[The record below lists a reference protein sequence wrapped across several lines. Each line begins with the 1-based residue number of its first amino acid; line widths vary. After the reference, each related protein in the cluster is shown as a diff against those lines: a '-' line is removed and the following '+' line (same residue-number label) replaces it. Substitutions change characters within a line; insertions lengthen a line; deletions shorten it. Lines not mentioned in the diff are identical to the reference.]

1 MASKQQIINIK
12 NGSER
17 VIQGLRTKRKEFYY
31 DDTLGNVR
39 ENLVY
44 SVYYTENKDQVFLT
58 GIPSSNNSRVIRK
71 YINDSIFF
79 QYSQLTSNTKQEYP
93 RNVGVSLSDSDYD
106 LGEVKRYFARV
117 ANDTTKPIFE
127 ITEDSYNDQNNL
139 FVYFDVDWVISG
151 LKSDVELKNS
161 RTIRELERD
170 YPQISNILFPLQLWR
185 PPKDSRDDLENKLS
199 RLKK

>member
-17 VIQGLRTKRKEFYY
+17 VIQGLRTKRREFYY

-79 QYSQLTSNTKQEYP
+79 QYSQLISNTKQEYP

>member
-1 MASKQQIINIK
+1 M
-12 NGSER
+12 
-17 VIQGLRTKRKEFYY
+17 
-31 DDTLGNVR
+31 
-39 ENLVY
+39 
-44 SVYYTENKDQVFLT
+44 
-58 GIPSSNNSRVIRK
+58 
-71 YINDSIFF
+71 
-79 QYSQLTSNTKQEYP
+79 
-93 RNVGVSLSDSDYD
+93 
-106 LGEVKRYFARV
+106 GEVKRYFARV